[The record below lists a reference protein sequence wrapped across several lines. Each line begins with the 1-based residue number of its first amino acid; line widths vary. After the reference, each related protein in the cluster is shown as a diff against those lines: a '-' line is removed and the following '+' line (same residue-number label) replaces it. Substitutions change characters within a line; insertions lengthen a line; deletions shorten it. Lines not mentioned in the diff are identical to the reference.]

1 MKSERLYAL
10 TIVGGKG
17 ERLKPLTNQIPKPMV
32 KINGIPIIE
41 HQVNWMKSQG
51 ITDVIF
57 LCGYLGEK
65 IQDHF
70 GDGSKFGIRTKYYF
84 EKSPLGRGGAIKKG
98 MDFVPDNTNILVTNG
113 DIITNQE
120 IHPIINSHKKSKV
133 ICTVMLVPYISQY
146 GVVINDKDDYIKSFD
161 EKGKLP
167 YWINAGVYIMNSSI
181 KNLLPDIGDHE
192 NTTFTSLLK
201 EKQLFGFRSKK
212 IWSSIESIKDL
223 LEMEKKMKN
232 GDLKF

>member
-17 ERLKPLTNQIPKPMV
+17 ERLKPLTNHIPKPMV

-120 IHPIINSHKKSKV
+120 IHPIINSHKKSNV

-192 NTTFTSLLK
+192 STTFTSLLK

-212 IWSSIESIKDL
+212 MWSSIESIKDL
-223 LEMEKKMKN
+223 LEIEKKIKN

>member
-17 ERLKPLTNQIPKPMV
+17 ERLKPLTNHIPKPVV

-120 IHPIINSHKKSKV
+120 IHPIINSHKKSNV
-133 ICTVMLVPYISQY
+133 ICTVML
-146 GVVINDKDDYIKSFD
+146 
-161 EKGKLP
+161 L
-167 YWINAGVYIMNSSI
+167 
-181 KNLLPDIGDHE
+181 
-192 NTTFTSLLK
+192 SL
-201 EKQLFGFRSKK
+201 
-212 IWSSIESIKDL
+212 IHI
-223 LEMEKKMKN
+223 
-232 GDLKF
+232 

>member
-1 MKSERLYAL
+1 
-10 TIVGGKG
+10 
-17 ERLKPLTNQIPKPMV
+17 
-32 KINGIPIIE
+32 
-41 HQVNWMKSQG
+41 
-51 ITDVIF
+51 
-57 LCGYLGEK
+57 
-65 IQDHF
+65 
-70 GDGSKFGIRTKYYF
+70 
-84 EKSPLGRGGAIKKG
+84 
-98 MDFVPDNTNILVTNG
+98 
-113 DIITNQE
+113 
-120 IHPIINSHKKSKV
+120 
-133 ICTVMLVPYISQY
+133 MLVPYISQY

>member
-1 MKSERLYAL
+1 MKNEKFYAL

-17 ERLKPLTNQIPKPMV
+17 ERLKPLTDNLPKPMV

-51 ITDVIF
+51 VTDIVF
-57 LCGYLGEK
+57 LCGYLGKK

-70 GDGSKFGIRTKYYF
+70 GDGSKFGIRANYYF
-84 EKSPLGRGGAIKKG
+84 EKSPLGRGGALKKG
-98 MDFVPDNTNILVTNG
+98 LEMVPDNNNILVTNG

-120 IHPIINSHKKSKV
+120 IEPIVKSHIKNNV
-133 ICTVMLVPYISQY
+133 LCTLMLVPYISQY
-146 GVVINDKDDYIKSFD
+146 GVVISDKDDYVSSFT
-161 EKGKLP
+161 EKGQLP

-192 NTTFTSLLK
+192 NSTFVSLSKNRKLLGFK
-201 EKQLFGFRSKK
+201 SEKL
-212 IWSSIESIKDL
+212 WNSIESMKDIY
-223 LEMEKKMKN
+223 EIEEKIIN
-232 GDLKF
+232 GDLIT

>member
-17 ERLKPLTNQIPKPMV
+17 ERLKPLTNHIPKPMV

-65 IQDHF
+65 SQDHF

-120 IHPIINSHKKSKV
+120 IHPIINSHKKSNV

-167 YWINAGVYIMNSSI
+167 YWINAGVYIMNSSM

-192 NTTFTSLLK
+192 STTFTSLLK

-212 IWSSIESIKDL
+212 MWSSIESIKDL
-223 LEMEKKMKN
+223 LEIEKKIKN

>member
-1 MKSERLYAL
+1 MKLERRYAL

-17 ERLKPLTNQIPKPMV
+17 ERLKPLTDHLPKPMV
-32 KINGIPIIE
+32 KINKIPILE

-65 IQDHF
+65 IQEHF
-70 GDGSKFGIRTKYYF
+70 GDGSKFGIKAKYYF

-98 MDFVPDNTNILVTNG
+98 MDFVPSKTNILVTNG

-120 IHPIINSHKKSKV
+120 INPIIDSHIKNKV
-133 ICTVMLVPYISQY
+133 MCTLMLVPYISQY

-192 NTTFTSLLK
+192 NTTFVSLAK
-201 EKQLFGFRSKK
+201 EKKLFGFKSEK
-212 IWSSIESIKDL
+212 IWISIESIKDL
-223 LEMEKKMKN
+223 LEIENKLKN
-232 GDLKF
+232 GELRI

>member
-17 ERLKPLTNQIPKPMV
+17 ERLKPLTNHIPKPMV

-65 IQDHF
+65 SQDHF

-120 IHPIINSHKKSKV
+120 IHPIINSHKKSNV

-192 NTTFTSLLK
+192 STTFTSLLK

-212 IWSSIESIKDL
+212 MWSSIESIKDL
-223 LEMEKKMKN
+223 LEIEKKIKN

>member
-98 MDFVPDNTNILVTNG
+98 MDFVPDNTNLLVTNG

-120 IHPIINSHKKSKV
+120 IQPIINSHIKSKV